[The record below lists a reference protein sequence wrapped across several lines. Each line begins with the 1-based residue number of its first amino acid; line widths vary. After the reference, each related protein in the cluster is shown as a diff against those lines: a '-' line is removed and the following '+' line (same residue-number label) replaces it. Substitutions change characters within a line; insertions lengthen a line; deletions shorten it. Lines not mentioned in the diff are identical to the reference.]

1 MFKKTLAA
9 AVLGAAAIAAPLAT
23 AGTASAT
30 TPESYFLGCIAQED
44 LYSTNGQAAMVQ
56 HGRNIANHISSGL
69 RSPLEERNWV
79 YSNTNASID
88 FIDANVLVNC
98 ATEAWLGF
106 GSEGPNA

>member
-1 MFKKTLAA
+1 MKKIITAA
-9 AVLGAAAIAAPLAT
+9 LGAAAIAGSLLG

-30 TPESYFLGCIAQED
+30 TPESYFLSCIAQED
-44 LYSTNGQAAMVQ
+44 LYSTNGQAAMAQ

-79 YSNTNASID
+79 YQNTNASID